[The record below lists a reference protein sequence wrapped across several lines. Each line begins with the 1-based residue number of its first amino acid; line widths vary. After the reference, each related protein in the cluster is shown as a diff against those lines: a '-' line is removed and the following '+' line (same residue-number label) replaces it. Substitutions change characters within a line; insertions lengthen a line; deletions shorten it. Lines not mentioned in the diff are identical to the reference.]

1 MVSFA
6 AQRNGFS
13 DQAGP
18 IVRISPHE
26 LHINDPDYYE
36 VLYSRDSPRNKYAYF
51 TTQFGIS
58 RSTIATVDHYHH
70 RMLRS
75 NMNPY
80 FSTTRVRKQEP
91 LIQALV
97 NKLVDRISAYKNSGT
112 PIDLQHA
119 FTCFTTDVVSDYTMG
134 TGLHYLD
141 EPDFIP
147 EWSTTLAGSVKSGV
161 YMKAFPWLGLVLAAM
176 PQWLLSRAYPG
187 MNLVFQ
193 FQARCNKIVR
203 TIMNE
208 QNAPDYE
215 KVKSQFSQPTFFHDV
230 LNSNLPAEEKSP
242 ERLAQEVQVVIGAGT
257 ETVAKMLAW
266 TMYYL
271 LEKPEKIQKLREE
284 LDRLDPTK
292 TATLLEFEQMP
303 YLVSC
308 LVEFKQR

>member
-1 MVSFA
+1 MASLT
-6 AQRNGFS
+6 R
-13 DQAGP
+13 QAGP

-26 LHINDPDYYE
+26 LHINDPEYYE

-58 RSTIATVDHYHH
+58 RSSIATVDHYHH

-80 FSTTRVRKQEP
+80 FSMTRVRKQEP
-91 LIQALV
+91 LIQGLV
-97 NKLVDRISAYKNSGT
+97 NKLVDRLSAYKNTGM
-112 PIDLQHA
+112 PINLQHA

-134 TGLHYLD
+134 AGFHYLD

-147 EWSTTLAGSVKSGV
+147 EWSSTLAGPPKNGV

-193 FQARCNKIVR
+193 FQARCNKIVQ

-208 QNAPDYE
+208 QNVSGYE
-215 KVKSQFSQPTFFHDV
+215 TVKSQFSQPTFFHDV
-230 LNSNLPAEEKSP
+230 LNSSLPSEEKSP

-257 ETVAKMLAW
+257 ETVAKMLTW

-284 LDRLDPTK
+284 LDRLDPAK

-303 YLVSC
+303 YLVS
-308 LVEFKQR
+308 LPSF